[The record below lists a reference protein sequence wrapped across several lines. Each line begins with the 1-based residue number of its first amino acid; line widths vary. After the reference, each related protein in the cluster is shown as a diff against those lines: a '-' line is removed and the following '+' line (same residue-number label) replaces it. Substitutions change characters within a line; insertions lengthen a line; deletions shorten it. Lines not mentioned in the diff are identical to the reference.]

1 MTSNSVTTT
10 SQSRFQE
17 LVCAGQK
24 PYQAKCGT
32 QFEQEKYKTKIKAIT
47 YQVSSEECT
56 ASGSLH
62 GILFQMIA
70 DKNEV

>member
-1 MTSNSVTTT
+1 MLLQPVNHASKSWCVQGKNLTKQNV
-10 SQSRFQE
+10 
-17 LVCAGQK
+17 A
-24 PYQAKCGT
+24 P

-70 DKNEV
+70 DKKEV

>member
-1 MTSNSVTTT
+1 MLLQPVNHASKSWCVQGKNLTKQNVAS
-10 SQSRFQE
+10 
-17 LVCAGQK
+17 
-24 PYQAKCGT
+24 

-70 DKNEV
+70 DKNAV